1 MILGA
6 LTAFAPLSI
15 DMYLPAFP
23 AIQDHFGAT
32 PGAVQATLAVFFIG
46 FALAQGVY
54 GPVADRYGRRGP
66 LLFGIALYILA
77 SILASLAP
85 DIESLIVA
93 RFVQAVGGCAG
104 VVIARAMVR
113 DLFEMHEAARI
124 FSSLMLVLGVAPILA
139 PLLGG
144 QLLAVADWRAIFW
157 ALAGIGG
164 LCLVAVLLTLEETLP
179 PDRRSRGGL
188 GDALRA
194 YGHLLGNRR
203 FMVFTLTGGVVMAGL
218 FAYITGSPFVFIEL
232 HGVSP
237 QTYGVL
243 FGANAAGLIAAS
255 QVNIRLL
262 RRFSSHAILSAAIRV
277 NMVAGLV
284 LALVGV
290 LDIGGLPVLMA
301 PLFVVIAS
309 LGLIAANATAL
320 AMGQAHEH
328 AGAAS
333 ALIGVIQF
341 LLAAVIG
348 ALVGVLQNGTAIPMT
363 AVIAV
368 LGVAGFLLLR
378 LSDI

>member
-77 SILASLAP
+77 SVLASLAP
-85 DIESLIVA
+85 DIESLILA

-124 FSSLMLVLGVAPILA
+124 FSSLMLVLGIAPILA

-164 LCLVAVLLTLEETLP
+164 LCLAAVLLTLEETLP
-179 PDRRSRGGL
+179 PERRSRGGL

-194 YGHLLGNRR
+194 YGHLLRNRR

-262 RRFSSHAILSAAIRV
+262 RRSSSHAILSAAVRV

-348 ALVGVLQNGTAIPMT
+348 ALVGVLQNGTAVPMT
-363 AVIAV
+363 TIIAG